1 MNGKGDCLRNTAG
14 NRTEQNGGIPPRAG
28 QKAAEYR
35 RERDKGGG
43 IPQGTGLNRNSGI
56 PQGTGLNR
64 NSGIPQGA
72 GLNRTAEYR
81 REQDIERKQM
91 ADKEQ
96 NSKNGHT
103 YRATWKDYSEPTIYL
118 LTMNTEDR
126 QPLLGELV
134 GEKIALS
141 AYGEVVSEEIKRIPT
156 YKDAS
161 AIQIYRYVVMPNH
174 IHILLRVHEQLPHPL
189 GYYISWFKLQCM
201 ERCSDID
208 GIPSKDHGEE
218 ENLRNTAGDRTE
230 NGAAE
235 YRREQNKPEKRP
247 IFGKEYH
254 DRILMH
260 KGQLAHM
267 ARYIQ
272 DNPRRL
278 AMKRANPDLFRIRQN
293 IRFGRTPCVALGN
306 RFLAEYPQREVL
318 QCSRRLTQAEID
330 TKREECLKEAAN
342 GTVYVSGAISE
353 GEKQICRA
361 LREAGY
367 PLIILLT
374 EGFPEPDSP
383 HYKFFKPQGVYFEAC
398 AEGKLLLIQPD
409 KEVLERPDIEEAV
422 TAKVGN
428 IPHESQRYRFVAM
441 NSIAEE
447 IARE

>member
-1 MNGKGDCLRNTAG
+1 MGRVIAC
-14 NRTEQNGGIPPRAG
+14 
-28 QKAAEYR
+28 
-35 RERDKGGG
+35 
-43 IPQGTGLNRNSGI
+43 
-56 PQGTGLNR
+56 
-64 NSGIPQGA
+64 GIPQGA
-72 GLNRTAEYR
+72 ELNRTAEYR
-81 REQDIERKQM
+81 REQDKEKEKRM
-91 ADKEQ
+91 AEKEQ
-96 NSKNGHT
+96 NNKNGHT

-134 GEKIALS
+134 GEKIVLS
-141 AYGEVVSEEIKRIPT
+141 TYGEVVSEEIKRIPT

-174 IHILLRVHEQLPHPL
+174 IHILLRIHKQLPHPL
-189 GYYISWFKLQCM
+189 GYYVSWFKLQCM
-201 ERCSDID
+201 ERTA
-208 GIPSKDHGEE
+208 GIPAGTGHEESGEE
-218 ENLRNTAGDRTE
+218 KTQRNTAGNRTELRNTAGDRTE
-230 NGAAE
+230 NGAAGKILRNTE
-235 YRREQNKPEKRP
+235 GNRTQKRP

-306 RFLAEYPQREVL
+306 RFLAEYPLREVL

-330 TKREECLKEAAN
+330 AKREECLKEAAN

-353 GEKQICRA
+353 GEKQICKA

-383 HYKFFKPQGVYFEAC
+383 HYKFFKPRGVYFEAC
-398 AEGKLLLIQPD
+398 AAGKLLLVQPD
-409 KEVLERPDIEEAV
+409 KEVLELPDIEEKV

-441 NSIAEE
+441 NAIAEE
-447 IARE
+447 IAQE